1 LKKAHIF
8 PSVIIIKLI
17 RFLVLLFVLKF
28 NCFSYAQQIHE
39 PLPCVNKT
47 FGIIVHI
54 IRAYNGDPGITTTQ
68 IQDHIDKVNSIFDS
82 ICMSFEICE
91 FRYINNFQYDD
102 FSDNE
107 FDLMEVAYNEANRIN
122 LYYAKSPVGGP
133 GYVTQ
138 GGIDMLNSGGIVAM
152 KDDGAMDVAH
162 LFGHYFGLYNT
173 WQNSQL
179 ATAELADGSNCATAG
194 DSICDTPADP
204 FDPSLLIAWQH
215 AFYPDFI
222 FEGLDANGDYYNPLV
237 ENIMSNY
244 RKRCFFTYGQYRRMV
259 DTWLNSSM
267 KMW

>member
-1 LKKAHIF
+1 MNLLRFSLLILLLKLSSF
-8 PSVIIIKLI
+8 GYS
-17 RFLVLLFVLKF
+17 
-28 NCFSYAQQIHE
+28 QQTHE

-54 IRAYNGDPGITTTQ
+54 IRAYNGDPGITQ
-68 IQDHIDKVNSIFDS
+68 GLIEDNIDKVNDIFDS

-91 FRYINNFQYDD
+91 IRYINNYQYDD

-107 FDLMEVAYNEANRIN
+107 FELMEVAYNEANRIN
-122 LYYAKSPVGGP
+122 LYFAKSPIAGK
-133 GYVTQ
+133 GYATQ

-152 KDDGAMDVAH
+152 KDYEAVDIAH
-162 LFGHYFGLYNT
+162 LLGHYFGLYNT
-173 WQNSQL
+173 WQDSQL
-179 ATAELADGSNCATAG
+179 ATAELVDGSNCATAG

-204 FDPSLLIAWQH
+204 FDPFLLITWQH
-215 AFYPDFI
+215 IFYPDFI
-222 FEGLDANGDYYNPLV
+222 FEGLDANGDYFNPLV